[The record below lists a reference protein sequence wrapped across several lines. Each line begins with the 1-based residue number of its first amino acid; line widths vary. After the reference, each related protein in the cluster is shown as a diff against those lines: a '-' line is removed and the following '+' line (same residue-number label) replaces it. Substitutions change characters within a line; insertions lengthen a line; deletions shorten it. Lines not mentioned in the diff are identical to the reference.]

1 MAHALFD
8 LSGKTALV
16 TGAARGLGLGIA
28 RALGGA
34 GATLALIDVDAGGL
48 AQAVS
53 GLAADGLRVVGR
65 ALDVREAGQIAKVLP
80 ALEREAGPIH
90 ILVNNAGVQRRAPL
104 ADLDDS
110 AWRDVLDTNLT
121 AAFLMARSVVPGMIA
136 RRAGKIINLCSIM
149 AIRGRPTISAYM
161 ASKGALQALTRAMAV
176 EWGRFQVQ
184 ANAIGPGYMRT
195 ELNRSLLEEPTFVRW
210 VEERTPA
217 ARWGSPGDLAGVA
230 VYLAAPAS
238 DFVTGQLVCVD
249 GGMLAA
255 L

>member
-16 TGAARGLGLGIA
+16 TGAARGLGLAMA

-34 GATLALIDVDAGGL
+34 GAALALTDLDAGGL
-48 AQAVS
+48 GEAVS
-53 GLAADGLRVVGR
+53 RLAADGLRVVGR
-65 ALDVREAGQIAKVLP
+65 PLDVREAGQIVEVLP
-80 ALEREAGPIH
+80 ALARDAGPIH
-90 ILVNNAGVQRRAPL
+90 ILVNNAAVQRRAPV
-104 ADLDDS
+104 AELDDS
-110 AWRDVLDTNLT
+110 AWRDVLNTNLT
-121 AAFLMARSVVPGMIA
+121 AASLVARSVVPGMIA

-161 ASKGALQALTRAMAV
+161 ASKGGLHALTRAMAV
-176 EWGRFQVQ
+176 EWGRFNVQ

-195 ELNRSLLEEPTFVRW
+195 ELNRSLLEEPSFVRW
-210 VEERTPA
+210 AEERTPA
-217 ARWGSPGDLAGVA
+217 GRWGSPGDLSGVA

-238 DFVTGQLVCVD
+238 DFVTGQLICVD